1 MCVLEHLYLT
11 PAGIHSTSSQYYQ
24 NRKIN
29 RERNIWIYKHEL
41 FHRERPEDLFMVRRR
56 TCPGLDGR
64 KQRFSARKGSS
75 SNNSNNKSN
84 DNSDGED
91 SISQE
96 ETMDHHISQ
105 TTFGEISSSS
115 RKRIPLSN
123 VVSLDSLETDDTESA
138 MQQQPK
144 SKKSRKE
151 EQPVSPVVD
160 TSIIRSVVEGTA
172 VDTSLDDTASDDS
185 SLDRKRSSQREM
197 MQQSLVVSDVASK
210 LEEYAKRAWKDRGI
224 SLKPRRTGVVTPP
237 FGSTISATE
246 LLTYDDEYTSDH
258 DEQLRATDL
267 FGTPKTSSSVVTDS
281 DTEDTA
287 DDDRGLD
294 FESPPPKEL
303 MVAPVGLQQAKSIT
317 ERLLLSDVSAAAVA
331 GFCMSTAPYGSP
343 DMSQKILQLIA
354 SCETLAADFHQ
365 YRNALLPVTLSA
377 EGSSGVVTP
386 IHSVRMSHI
395 QSWEREGSR
404 NAAVSD
410 FKVFSVNCVRKIL
423 GKKGFPEGINAF
435 SDDDRAAL
443 ERTANVWL
451 RSVGTT
457 DNSPRRVS
465 L

>member
-1 MCVLEHLYLT
+1 MGHSFIVFAAAWTFLLWGDLLSGKAA
-11 PAGIHSTSSQYYQ
+11 AGICL
-24 NRKIN
+24 IV
-29 RERNIWIYKHEL
+29 L
-41 FHRERPEDLFMVRRR
+41 
-56 TCPGLDGR
+56 CG
-64 KQRFSARKGSS
+64 A
-75 SNNSNNKSN
+75 
-84 DNSDGED
+84 
-91 SISQE
+91 
-96 ETMDHHISQ
+96 
-105 TTFGEISSSS
+105 
-115 RKRIPLSN
+115 
-123 VVSLDSLETDDTESA
+123 VVALA
-138 MQQQPK
+138 
-144 SKKSRKE
+144 
-151 EQPVSPVVD
+151 
-160 TSIIRSVVEGTA
+160 
-172 VDTSLDDTASDDS
+172 
-185 SLDRKRSSQREM
+185 
-197 MQQSLVVSDVASK
+197 
-210 LEEYAKRAWKDRGI
+210 
-224 SLKPRRTGVVTPP
+224 
-237 FGSTISATE
+237 
-246 LLTYDDEYTSDH
+246 
-258 DEQLRATDL
+258 
-267 FGTPKTSSSVVTDS
+267 
-281 DTEDTA
+281 
-287 DDDRGLD
+287 
-294 FESPPPKEL
+294 
-303 MVAPVGLQQAKSIT
+303 
-317 ERLLLSDVSAAAVA
+317 DVSAAAVA